1 MFIVVQ
7 GSFTNGS
14 YASSVIIKSL
24 INLKIYVLSFQYV
37 SCDTGAIFEVM
48 VLVFSHEGAVY
59 GRWGNVCV

>member
-7 GSFTNGS
+7 DSFTSGS
-14 YASSVIIKSL
+14 CVSSVVITSL

-37 SCDTGAIFEVM
+37 SCDTGTIFEVM

-59 GRWGNVCV
+59 GH